1 MGQDFFVGCWTG
13 RDILRAASEGIIM
26 SRHEIVTVTLPIELL
41 KLIRSKVESGAYADE
56 SQVVSEGLRLLASNE
71 DALEAWLRDE
81 VAPTY
86 DRAMAEPDSL
96 MDLDAVFDGIRVGLK
111 AGKASAA
118 E

>member
-1 MGQDFFVGCWTG
+1 
-13 RDILRAASEGIIM
+13 M
-26 SRHEIVTVTLPIELL
+26 SRHKTVTIALPKDLL
-41 KLIRSKVESGAYADE
+41 DLIRSKVDSGAYADE

-71 DALEAWLRDE
+71 DALEDWLRDE

-86 DRAMAEPDSL
+86 DRAMAEPESL
-96 MDLDAVFDGIRVGLK
+96 LDLDAVFDGIREGLK

>member
-1 MGQDFFVGCWTG
+1 MPRYET
-13 RDILRAASEGIIM
+13 
-26 SRHEIVTVTLPIELL
+26 VTVTLPTELL
-41 KLIRSKVESGAYADE
+41 DLIRSKVESGASADE

-86 DRAMAEPDSL
+86 DRAMAEPESL
-96 MDLDAVFDGIRVGLK
+96 LDLDTVFDGIREGLK